1 MSEEYTGRVAATVV
15 PRTDEERYFLV
26 ARRND
31 SGDWEFPGGK
41 EHVDEDLLA
50 TADREMDEEFS
61 IEVTAVESEPGYAW
75 KGGGY
80 DIIPV
85 YAEHVYKDLEK
96 AIDEELLTDHSE
108 YIWIDT
114 ENLGTNLEN
123 AREKLGEEIKAL
135 EAFDLL

>member
-1 MSEEYTGRVAATVV
+1 MSERYTGRVAATVI
-15 PRTDEERYFLV
+15 PRTGEERYFLV

-31 SGDWEFPGGK
+31 NGDWEFPGGK
-41 EHVDEDLLA
+41 EHVDEDSLY
-50 TADREMDEEFS
+50 TAEREMDEEFS
-61 IEVTAVESEPGYAW
+61 IEVTAVKSKPDYIW
-75 KGGGY
+75 KGGEY

-85 YAEHVYKDLEK
+85 YAEHMYRDMEK
-96 AIDEELLTDHSE
+96 VIDEELLTDHSE
-108 YIWIDT
+108 YTWIDT